1 MAFTREDLAT
11 FEQQPQ
17 TMTELPVAVVEVA
30 ADTPVEEPVSTEATP
45 APDGAD
51 ADDTAD
57 GGSSAD
63 DSEGEPATPS
73 GEPSA
78 ATEPQ
83 KGSARAR
90 IMELVDE
97 RNAYKKF
104 GSVAEQRI
112 ADLEA
117 QLAASR
123 GTNPAAPATETPAVA
138 AETATDDDPAPS
150 PEDADVQYDPV
161 KLSQKTAKWLKAQ
174 VDKGVRA
181 GVAQALNSDK
191 SATAAVVARQAFD
204 ARVEAFEKTPEG
216 KEFRL
221 SAPDLPK
228 LPPPVGHK
236 IGTDEMGP
244 AILNVIAADIAS
256 AKAFAALPIEDQ
268 LVRIGEI
275 KADLKAKAKAA
286 PAADGST
293 PAAAV
298 PAAKPVKQP
307 KTVSTAP
314 PPPSRVPAGANSQK
328 RSLTDPS
335 LSMDEFV
342 RMDREERNA
351 ERAAKRAQRG
361 LR

>member
-1 MAFTREDLAT
+1 MAFTREDVAT
-11 FEQQPQ
+11 YEQQPQ
-17 TMTELPVAVVEVA
+17 TQVELPTSVVEVA
-30 ADTPVEEPVSTEATP
+30 ADTPVVEPVSTEATP
-45 APDGAD
+45 AADGAD
-51 ADDTAD
+51 ADATAE

-63 DSEGEPATPS
+63 DVEGEPATPS

-78 ATEPQ
+78 ATDPP

-117 QLAASR
+117 QLAATR
-123 GTNPAAPATETPAVA
+123 GTKPAAAAETTAVA
-138 AETATDDDPAPS
+138 ADTATDDDPAPS

-161 KLSQKTAKWLKAQ
+161 KLSQKTARWLKAQ
-174 VDKGVRA
+174 VDKGVKA
-181 GVAQALNSDK
+181 GVAQALNTDK
-191 SATAAVVARQAFD
+191 SATAAVAARQAFD
-204 ARVEAFEKTPEG
+204 ARVDAFEKTPEG
-216 KEFRL
+216 KEFRARL
-221 SAPDLPK
+221 SADGLPK

-244 AILNVIAADIAS
+244 AILNVIAADVAS
-256 AKAFAALPIEDQ
+256 AKEFAALPVEDQ

-286 PAADGST
+286 PAA
-293 PAAAV
+293 AAAAAAT

-314 PPPSRVPAGANSQK
+314 PPPTRVPAGANSQK
-328 RSLTDPS
+328 RSLTDPT
-335 LSMDEFV
+335 LSMDDFV
-342 RMDREERNA
+342 RLDREEANA
-351 ERAAKRAQRG
+351 ARAAKRAQRG